1 MCKNLGTFVTQREKV
16 GLITQACHP
25 TVTGINESS
34 LALRFPGGPRALA
47 LEAANKQM
55 GRSMSYGILIYRVSP
70 VRNSVIFDFVI
81 FMCIKIILKNISLIF
96 YSIFFFLYY
105 FMMIFYHN

>member
-16 GLITQACHP
+16 GLITQACQP

-34 LALRFPGGPRALA
+34 LAMRFPGGPRAPSA
-47 LEAANKQM
+47 GGSKQM

-81 FMCIKIILKNISLIF
+81 LCV
-96 YSIFFFLYY
+96 
-105 FMMIFYHN
+105 

>member
-16 GLITQACHP
+16 GLITQACQP

-34 LALRFPGGPRALA
+34 LALRFPGGPRAPSA
-47 LEAANKQM
+47 GGSKQM

-81 FMCIKIILKNISLIF
+81 FYMYKNNF
-96 YSIFFFLYY
+96 KKY
-105 FMMIFYHN
+105 

>member
-16 GLITQACHP
+16 RLITQACQP

-34 LALRFPGGPRALA
+34 LALRFPGGPRAPSA
-47 LEAANKQM
+47 GGSKQM

-81 FMCIKIILKNISLIF
+81 FMCIKII
-96 YSIFFFLYY
+96 
-105 FMMIFYHN
+105 

>member
-16 GLITQACHP
+16 RLITQACQP

-34 LALRFPGGPRALA
+34 LALRFPGGPRAPSA
-47 LEAANKQM
+47 GGSKQM

-70 VRNSVIFDFVI
+70 VRNSVIF
-81 FMCIKIILKNISLIF
+81 
-96 YSIFFFLYY
+96 YFFL
-105 FMMIFYHN
+105 FLCLQK

>member
-1 MCKNLGTFVTQREKV
+1 MCKNLGTSVTQREKV
-16 GLITQACHP
+16 GLITQACQP

-34 LALRFPGGPRALA
+34 LALRFPGGPRAPSA
-47 LEAANKQM
+47 GGSKQM

-81 FMCIKIILKNISLIF
+81 FMFIKIII
-96 YSIFFFLYY
+96 
-105 FMMIFYHN
+105 

>member
-16 GLITQACHP
+16 RLITQACHP

-34 LALRFPGGPRALA
+34 LALRFPGGPRAPSA
-47 LEAANKQM
+47 GGSKQM

-96 YSIFFFLYY
+96 YSNFFFLYY
-105 FMMIFYHN
+105 FMMIFLS

>member
-16 GLITQACHP
+16 GLITQACQP

-34 LALRFPGGPRALA
+34 LALRFPGGPRAPSA
-47 LEAANKQM
+47 GGSKQM

-70 VRNSVIFDFVI
+70 VRNSVIF
-81 FMCIKIILKNISLIF
+81 
-96 YSIFFFLYY
+96 YFFL
-105 FMMIFYHN
+105 FLCLQK

>member
-16 GLITQACHP
+16 GLITQACQP

-34 LALRFPGGPRALA
+34 LALRFPGGARALA

-55 GRSMSYGILIYRVSP
+55 GRSMSYGILIHRVSP
-70 VRNSVIFDFVI
+70 VRNSVIF
-81 FMCIKIILKNISLIF
+81 
-96 YSIFFFLYY
+96 YFFL
-105 FMMIFYHN
+105 FLCLQK

>member
-16 GLITQACHP
+16 GLITQACQP

-55 GRSMSYGILIYRVSP
+55 GRSMSYGILIHRVSP
-70 VRNSVIFDFVI
+70 VRNSVIFYFVI
-81 FMCIKIILKNISLIF
+81 FYMYKNNF
-96 YSIFFFLYY
+96 KKY
-105 FMMIFYHN
+105 

>member
-16 GLITQACHP
+16 GLITQACQP

-55 GRSMSYGILIYRVSP
+55 GRSMSYGILIHRVSP
-70 VRNSVIFDFVI
+70 VRNSAFFI
-81 FMCIKIILKNISLIF
+81 FMFTKIII
-96 YSIFFFLYY
+96 
-105 FMMIFYHN
+105 

>member
-16 GLITQACHP
+16 RLITQACHP

-55 GRSMSYGILIYRVSP
+55 GRSMSYGILIHRVSP
-70 VRNSVIFDFVI
+70 VRNSVIF
-81 FMCIKIILKNISLIF
+81 
-96 YSIFFFLYY
+96 YFFL
-105 FMMIFYHN
+105 FLCLQK

>member
-16 GLITQACHP
+16 GLITQACQP

-55 GRSMSYGILIYRVSP
+55 GRSMSYGILIHRVSP
-70 VRNSVIFDFVI
+70 VRKCVIF
-81 FMCIKIILKNISLIF
+81 
-96 YSIFFFLYY
+96 YFFL
-105 FMMIFYHN
+105 FLCLQK

>member
-1 MCKNLGTFVTQREKV
+1 MCKNLGTFVAQREKV
-16 GLITQACHP
+16 GLITQACQP

-55 GRSMSYGILIYRVSP
+55 GRSMSYGILIHRVSP
-70 VRNSVIFDFVI
+70 VRNSVIF
-81 FMCIKIILKNISLIF
+81 
-96 YSIFFFLYY
+96 YFFL
-105 FMMIFYHN
+105 FLCLQK

>member
-16 GLITQACHP
+16 GLITQACQP

-34 LALRFPGGPRALA
+34 LALRFPGGPRTPSAGGS
-47 LEAANKQM
+47 KQM

-70 VRNSVIFDFVI
+70 VRNSVIFYFFFI
-81 FMCIKIILKNISLIF
+81 FMFIKIII
-96 YSIFFFLYY
+96 
-105 FMMIFYHN
+105 

>member
-1 MCKNLGTFVTQREKV
+1 MCKNLGTSVTQREKV
-16 GLITQACHP
+16 RLITQACQP

-55 GRSMSYGILIYRVSP
+55 GRSMSYGILIHRVSP
-70 VRNSVIFDFVI
+70 VRNSVIF
-81 FMCIKIILKNISLIF
+81 
-96 YSIFFFLYY
+96 YFFL
-105 FMMIFYHN
+105 FLCLQK

>member
-34 LALRFPGGPRALA
+34 LALRFPGGPRAPSA
-47 LEAANKQM
+47 GGSKQM

-70 VRNSVIFDFVI
+70 VRNFVI
-81 FMCIKIILKNISLIF
+81 FYFFFYFYVYKNNNIIILIGF
-96 YSIFFFLYY
+96 SIQFSSFCIIL
-105 FMMIFYHN
+105 

>member
-55 GRSMSYGILIYRVSP
+55 GRSMSYGILIHRVSP
-70 VRNSVIFDFVI
+70 VRNSVIF
-81 FMCIKIILKNISLIF
+81 
-96 YSIFFFLYY
+96 YFFL
-105 FMMIFYHN
+105 FLCLQK

>member
-16 GLITQACHP
+16 GLITQACQP

-34 LALRFPGGPRALA
+34 LALRFPGGPRAPSA
-47 LEAANKQM
+47 GGSKQM

-70 VRNSVIFDFVI
+70 VRNSVIFYFFFI
-81 FMCIKIILKNISLIF
+81 FMFIKIII
-96 YSIFFFLYY
+96 
-105 FMMIFYHN
+105 

>member
-16 GLITQACHP
+16 GLITQACQP

-34 LALRFPGGPRALA
+34 LALRFPGGPRAPSA
-47 LEAANKQM
+47 GGSKQM

-81 FMCIKIILKNISLIF
+81 FMCIKII
-96 YSIFFFLYY
+96 
-105 FMMIFYHN
+105 

>member
-16 GLITQACHP
+16 GLITQACQP

-34 LALRFPGGPRALA
+34 LALRFPGGPCAPSA
-47 LEAANKQM
+47 GGSKQM

-70 VRNSVIFDFVI
+70 VRNFV
-81 FMCIKIILKNISLIF
+81 FF
-96 YSIFFFLYY
+96 IFFLFLCLQK
-105 FMMIFYHN
+105 

>member
-16 GLITQACHP
+16 GLITQACQP

-34 LALRFPGGPRALA
+34 LALRFPGGPRALG

-55 GRSMSYGILIYRVSP
+55 GRSMSYGILIHRVSP
-70 VRNSVIFDFVI
+70 VRNSVIF
-81 FMCIKIILKNISLIF
+81 
-96 YSIFFFLYY
+96 YFFL
-105 FMMIFYHN
+105 FLCLQK

>member
-16 GLITQACHP
+16 RLITQACQP

-55 GRSMSYGILIYRVSP
+55 GRSMSYGILIYRS
-70 VRNSVIFDFVI
+70 RAIQ
-81 FMCIKIILKNISLIF
+81 
-96 YSIFFFLYY
+96 
-105 FMMIFYHN
+105 

>member
-16 GLITQACHP
+16 RLITQACQP

-55 GRSMSYGILIYRVSP
+55 GRSMSYGILIHRVSP
-70 VRNSVIFDFVI
+70 VRNSVIF
-81 FMCIKIILKNISLIF
+81 
-96 YSIFFFLYY
+96 YFFL
-105 FMMIFYHN
+105 FLCLQK

>member
-16 GLITQACHP
+16 GLITQACQP

-34 LALRFPGGPRALA
+34 LALRYPGGPRALA

-55 GRSMSYGILIYRVSP
+55 GRSMSYGILIHRVSP
-70 VRNSVIFDFVI
+70 VRNSVIF
-81 FMCIKIILKNISLIF
+81 
-96 YSIFFFLYY
+96 YFFL
-105 FMMIFYHN
+105 FLCLQK

>member
-16 GLITQACHP
+16 GLITQACQP

-34 LALRFPGGPRALA
+34 LALRFPGGPRAPSA
-47 LEAANKQM
+47 GGSKQM

-96 YSIFFFLYY
+96 YSNFFFLYY
-105 FMMIFYHN
+105 FMMIFFLS

>member
-16 GLITQACHP
+16 GLITQACQP

-70 VRNSVIFDFVI
+70 VRNSVIFYFFFYFYVYKNNNI
-81 FMCIKIILKNISLIF
+81 IILIGF
-96 YSIFFFLYY
+96 SIQFSSFCIIL
-105 FMMIFYHN
+105 